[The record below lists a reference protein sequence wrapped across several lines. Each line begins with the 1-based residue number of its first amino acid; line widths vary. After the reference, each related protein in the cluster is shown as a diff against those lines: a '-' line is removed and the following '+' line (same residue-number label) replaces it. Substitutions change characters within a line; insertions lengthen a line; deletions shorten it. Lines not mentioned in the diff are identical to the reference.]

1 MKKKLL
7 YICVAAALVLPLGS
21 CSDVMD
27 VTPDGRLSLEEVFAN
42 PDYTAAYFS
51 QAFDNLPHKMMN
63 YYWFDNL
70 PSALSDES
78 WSCDDVEGVG
88 AINAYKGQGSA
99 RENLFETNYNENFE
113 SQYWERYWKSI
124 RTINVFLQN
133 IPKAAVNSETDRSR
147 MMAEA
152 HVLRAYYYLQLVKW
166 YGALPIIKVPF
177 PDDADYSTVKK
188 SSAVD
193 CLKFIVE
200 DCETAMLCE
209 DLPWRIVNDREF
221 RRLTRA
227 MAAAIRSQAA
237 LYAASP
243 LYNTGGENL
252 WDYAYEKN
260 KDSYQKLKNNGY
272 ELYTQQHHPDEY
284 LNAYGEYFAQNA
296 TGGANPIDRETI
308 WLDIKDNWG
317 MWWVWGLPI
326 QSNYRAGCVPSQE
339 LVDAY
344 DMLETGKPVL
354 DLERP
359 YLDETHLQPNY
370 TEGSGYNPARPY
382 EGRDPRF
389 YATIIYNG
397 ASIYVGNTKSVV
409 QTYNGGNS
417 ELRDNDRRY
426 TRTGYYLNKYR
437 NWQAY
442 SGLSGQDGKWKHY
455 RMGEVYLNL
464 AEAAIEAG
472 HIEEGLA
479 LINDI
484 RHRAGFDPSVDVTAT
499 TQNEARLLLRHERQV
514 EFAFEEHRFFD
525 TRRWTKNED
534 DMENEKFCTGMRAK
548 RSGLKLTYER
558 FIVGSDGSAPSKLSY
573 KAKWHFLPI
582 PIGDV
587 SSLEDQT
594 GDRWQ
599 NYGW

>member
-7 YICVAAALVLPLGS
+7 YTCIAASFALSLGS

-51 QAFDNLPHKMMN
+51 QAFNNLPHKMMN

-99 RENLFETNYNENFE
+99 RENLFETCYNENFE
-113 SQYWERYWKSI
+113 CQYWERYWKSI

-133 IPKAAVNSETDRSR
+133 IPTAAVNSETDRSR
-147 MMAEA
+147 MTAEA
-152 HVLRAYYYLQLVKW
+152 HVLRAYYYLQLIKW

-193 CLKFIVE
+193 CLKFVVE

-260 KDSYQKLKNNGY
+260 KDSYQKLKANGY

-284 LNAYGEYFAQNA
+284 PNAYSEYFVQNA

-354 DLERP
+354 DLKQP

-389 YATIIYNG
+389 YATVIYNG

-472 HIEEGLA
+472 HIDEGLA

-499 TQNEARLLLRHERQV
+499 TQEEARLLLRHERQV

-525 TRRWTKNED
+525 TRRWTRNEED
-534 DMENEKFCTGMRAK
+534 LENEKFCTGVRAK

-558 FIVGSDGSAPSKLSY
+558 FIVGSDGSSPSKLSY

-582 PIGDV
+582 PIDDV

>member
-7 YICVAAALVLPLGS
+7 YTCIAASFALSLGS

-99 RENLFETNYNENFE
+99 RENLFETCYNENFE
-113 SQYWERYWKSI
+113 CQYWERYWKSI

-133 IPKAAVNSETDRSR
+133 IPTAAVNSETDRSR
-147 MMAEA
+147 MTAEA
-152 HVLRAYYYLQLVKW
+152 HVLRAYYYLQLIKW
-166 YGALPIIKVPF
+166 YGALPIIKGPF
-177 PDDADYSTVKK
+177 PDDVDYSTVKK

-193 CLKFIVE
+193 CLKFVVE

-260 KDSYQKLKNNGY
+260 KDSYQKLKANGY
-272 ELYTQQHHPDEY
+272 ELYTQQHHPEEY

-354 DLERP
+354 DLKQP

-472 HIEEGLA
+472 HIDEGLA

-499 TQNEARLLLRHERQV
+499 TQEEARLLLRHERQV

-525 TRRWTKNED
+525 TRRWTRNEED
-534 DMENEKFCTGMRAK
+534 LENEKFCTGMRAK

-558 FIVGSDGSAPSKLSY
+558 FIVGSDGSSPSKLSY

-582 PIGDV
+582 PIDDV

>member
-7 YICVAAALVLPLGS
+7 YTCIAASFALSLGS

-99 RENLFETNYNENFE
+99 RENLFETCYNENFE
-113 SQYWERYWKSI
+113 CQYWERYWKSI

-133 IPKAAVNSETDRSR
+133 IPTAAVNSETDRSR
-147 MMAEA
+147 MTAEA
-152 HVLRAYYYLQLVKW
+152 HVLRAYYYLQLIKW

-177 PDDADYSTVKK
+177 PDDVDYSTVKK

-193 CLKFIVE
+193 CLKFVVE

-260 KDSYQKLKNNGY
+260 KDSYQKLKANGY
-272 ELYTQQHHPDEY
+272 ELYTQQHHPEEY

-354 DLERP
+354 DLKQP

-472 HIEEGLA
+472 HIDEGLA

-499 TQNEARLLLRHERQV
+499 TQEEARLLLRHERQV

-525 TRRWTKNED
+525 TRRWTRNEED
-534 DMENEKFCTGMRAK
+534 LENEKFCTGMRAK

-558 FIVGSDGSAPSKLSY
+558 FIVGSDGSSPSKLSY

-582 PIGDV
+582 PIDDV

>member
-7 YICVAAALVLPLGS
+7 YTCIAASFALSLGS

-99 RENLFETNYNENFE
+99 RENLFETCYNENFE
-113 SQYWERYWKSI
+113 CQYWERYWKSI

-133 IPKAAVNSETDRSR
+133 IPTAAVNSETDRSR
-147 MMAEA
+147 MTAEA
-152 HVLRAYYYLQLVKW
+152 HVLRAYYYLQLIKW

-177 PDDADYSTVKK
+177 PDDVDYSTVKK

-193 CLKFIVE
+193 CLKFVVE

-260 KDSYQKLKNNGY
+260 KDSYQKLKANGY
-272 ELYTQQHHPDEY
+272 ELYTQQHHPEEY

-354 DLERP
+354 DLKQS

-472 HIEEGLA
+472 HIDEGLA

-499 TQNEARLLLRHERQV
+499 TQEEARLLLRHERQV

-525 TRRWTKNED
+525 TRRWTRNEED
-534 DMENEKFCTGMRAK
+534 LENEKFCTGMRAK

-558 FIVGSDGSAPSKLSY
+558 FIVGSDGSSPSKLSY

-582 PIGDV
+582 PIDDV

>member
-7 YICVAAALVLPLGS
+7 YTCIAASFALSLGS

-99 RENLFETNYNENFE
+99 RENLFETCYNENFE
-113 SQYWERYWKSI
+113 CQYWERYWKSI

-133 IPKAAVNSETDRSR
+133 IPTAAVNSETDRSR
-147 MMAEA
+147 MTAEA
-152 HVLRAYYYLQLVKW
+152 HVLRAYYYLQLIKW

-177 PDDADYSTVKK
+177 PDDVDYSTVKK

-193 CLKFIVE
+193 CLKFVVE

-260 KDSYQKLKNNGY
+260 KDSYQKLKANGY
-272 ELYTQQHHPDEY
+272 ELYTQQHHPEEY

-354 DLERP
+354 DLKQP

-370 TEGSGYNPARPY
+370 TEGSGCNPARPY

-472 HIEEGLA
+472 HIDEGLA

-499 TQNEARLLLRHERQV
+499 TQEEARLLLRHERQV

-525 TRRWTKNED
+525 TRRWTRNEED
-534 DMENEKFCTGMRAK
+534 LENEKFCTGMRAK

-558 FIVGSDGSAPSKLSY
+558 FIVGSDGSSPSKLSY

-582 PIGDV
+582 PIDDV

>member
-7 YICVAAALVLPLGS
+7 YTCIAASFALSLGS

-99 RENLFETNYNENFE
+99 RENLFETCYNENFE
-113 SQYWERYWKSI
+113 CQYWERYWKSI

-133 IPKAAVNSETDRSR
+133 IPTAAVNSETDRSR
-147 MMAEA
+147 MTAEA
-152 HVLRAYYYLQLVKW
+152 HVLRAYYYLQLIKW

-177 PDDADYSTVKK
+177 PDDVDYSTVKK

-193 CLKFIVE
+193 CLKFVVE

-260 KDSYQKLKNNGY
+260 KDSYQKLKANGY
-272 ELYTQQHHPDEY
+272 ELYTQQHHPEEY

-354 DLERP
+354 DLKQP

-442 SGLSGQDGKWKHY
+442 SGLSGQDGKWKNY

-472 HIEEGLA
+472 HIDEGLA

-499 TQNEARLLLRHERQV
+499 TQEEARLLLRHERQV

-525 TRRWTKNED
+525 TRRWTRNEED
-534 DMENEKFCTGMRAK
+534 LENEKFCTGMRAK

-558 FIVGSDGSAPSKLSY
+558 FIVGSDGSSPSKLSY

-582 PIGDV
+582 PIDDV

>member
-7 YICVAAALVLPLGS
+7 YTCIAASFALSLGS

-99 RENLFETNYNENFE
+99 RENLFETCYNENFE
-113 SQYWERYWKSI
+113 CQYWERYWKSI

-133 IPKAAVNSETDRSR
+133 IPTAAVNSETDRSR
-147 MMAEA
+147 MTAEA
-152 HVLRAYYYLQLVKW
+152 HVLRAYYYLQLIKW

-177 PDDADYSTVKK
+177 PDDVDYSTVKK

-193 CLKFIVE
+193 CLKFVVE

-260 KDSYQKLKNNGY
+260 KDSYQKLKANGY
-272 ELYTQQHHPDEY
+272 ELYTQQHHPEEY

-354 DLERP
+354 DLKQP

-409 QTYNGGNS
+409 KTYNGGNS

-472 HIEEGLA
+472 HIDEGLA

-499 TQNEARLLLRHERQV
+499 TQEEARLLLRHERQV

-525 TRRWTKNED
+525 TRRWTRNEED
-534 DMENEKFCTGMRAK
+534 LENEKFCTGMRAK

-558 FIVGSDGSAPSKLSY
+558 FIVGSDGSSPSKLSY

-582 PIGDV
+582 PIDDV

>member
-7 YICVAAALVLPLGS
+7 YTCIAASFALSLGS

-99 RENLFETNYNENFE
+99 RENLFETCYNENFE
-113 SQYWERYWKSI
+113 CQYWERYWKSI

-133 IPKAAVNSETDRSR
+133 IPTAAVNSETDRSR
-147 MMAEA
+147 MTAEA
-152 HVLRAYYYLQLVKW
+152 HVLRAYYYLQLIKW

-177 PDDADYSTVKK
+177 PDDVDYSTVKK

-193 CLKFIVE
+193 CLKFVVE

-260 KDSYQKLKNNGY
+260 KDSYQKLKANGY
-272 ELYTQQHHPDEY
+272 ELYTQQHHPEEY

-354 DLERP
+354 DLKQP

-472 HIEEGLA
+472 HIDEGLA

-484 RHRAGFDPSVDVTAT
+484 RHRAGFDPVDVTAT
-499 TQNEARLLLRHERQV
+499 TQEEARLLLRHERQV

-525 TRRWTKNED
+525 TRRWTRNEED
-534 DMENEKFCTGMRAK
+534 LENEKFCTGMRAK

-558 FIVGSDGSAPSKLSY
+558 FIVGSDGSSPSKLSY

-582 PIGDV
+582 PIDDV

>member
-7 YICVAAALVLPLGS
+7 YTCIAASFALSLGS

-99 RENLFETNYNENFE
+99 RENLFETCYNENFE
-113 SQYWERYWKSI
+113 CQYWERYWKSI

-133 IPKAAVNSETDRSR
+133 IPTAAVNSETDRSR
-147 MMAEA
+147 MTAEA
-152 HVLRAYYYLQLVKW
+152 HVLRAYYYLQLIKW

-177 PDDADYSTVKK
+177 PDDVDYSTVKK

-193 CLKFIVE
+193 CLKFVVE

-260 KDSYQKLKNNGY
+260 KDSYQKLKANGY
-272 ELYTQQHHPDEY
+272 ELYTQQHHPEEY

-354 DLERP
+354 DLKQP

-472 HIEEGLA
+472 HIDEGLA

-499 TQNEARLLLRHERQV
+499 TQEEARLLLRHERQV

-525 TRRWTKNED
+525 TRRWTRNEED
-534 DMENEKFCTGMRAK
+534 LENEKFCTGMRAK
-548 RSGLKLTYER
+548 RLGLKLTYER
-558 FIVGSDGSAPSKLSY
+558 FIVGSDGSSPSKLSY

-582 PIGDV
+582 PIDDV

>member
-7 YICVAAALVLPLGS
+7 YTCIAASFALSLGS

-99 RENLFETNYNENFE
+99 RENLFETCYNENFE
-113 SQYWERYWKSI
+113 CQYWERYWKSI

-133 IPKAAVNSETDRSR
+133 IPTAAVNSETDRSR
-147 MMAEA
+147 MTAEA
-152 HVLRAYYYLQLVKW
+152 HVLRAYYYLQLIKW

-177 PDDADYSTVKK
+177 PDDVDYSTVKK

-193 CLKFIVE
+193 CLKFVVE

-260 KDSYQKLKNNGY
+260 KDSYQKLKANGY
-272 ELYTQQHHPDEY
+272 ELYTQQHHPEEY

-354 DLERP
+354 DLKQP

-472 HIEEGLA
+472 HIDEELA

-499 TQNEARLLLRHERQV
+499 TQEEARLLLRHERQV

-525 TRRWTKNED
+525 TRRWTRNEED
-534 DMENEKFCTGMRAK
+534 LENEKFCTGMRAK

-558 FIVGSDGSAPSKLSY
+558 FIVGSDGSSPSKLSY

-582 PIGDV
+582 PIDDV

>member
-147 MMAEA
+147 MTAEA

-227 MAAAIRSQAA
+227 MAATIRSQAA

>member
-7 YICVAAALVLPLGS
+7 YTCIAASFALSLGS

-99 RENLFETNYNENFE
+99 RENLFETCYNENFE
-113 SQYWERYWKSI
+113 CQYWERYWKSI

-133 IPKAAVNSETDRSR
+133 IPTAAVNSETDRSR
-147 MMAEA
+147 MTAEA
-152 HVLRAYYYLQLVKW
+152 HVLRAYYYLQLIKW

-193 CLKFIVE
+193 CLKFVVE

-260 KDSYQKLKNNGY
+260 KDSYQKLKANGY
-272 ELYTQQHHPDEY
+272 ELYTQQHHPEEY

-339 LVDAY
+339 LVDAN

-354 DLERP
+354 DLKQP

-437 NWQAY
+437 NWQAF

-472 HIEEGLA
+472 HIDEGLA

-499 TQNEARLLLRHERQV
+499 TQEEARLLLRHERQV

-525 TRRWTKNED
+525 TRRWTRNEED
-534 DMENEKFCTGMRAK
+534 LENEKFCTGMRAK

-558 FIVGSDGSAPSKLSY
+558 FIVGSDGSSPSKLSY

-582 PIGDV
+582 PIDDV

>member
-7 YICVAAALVLPLGS
+7 YTCIAASFALSLGS

-99 RENLFETNYNENFE
+99 RENLFETCYNENFE
-113 SQYWERYWKSI
+113 CQYWERYWKSI

-133 IPKAAVNSETDRSR
+133 IPTAAVNSETDRSR
-147 MMAEA
+147 MTAEA
-152 HVLRAYYYLQLVKW
+152 HVLRAYYYLQLIKW

-177 PDDADYSTVKK
+177 PDDVDYSTVKK

-193 CLKFIVE
+193 CLKFVVE

-260 KDSYQKLKNNGY
+260 KDSYQKLKANGY
-272 ELYTQQHHPDEY
+272 ELYTQQHHPEEY

-354 DLERP
+354 DLKQP

-472 HIEEGLA
+472 HIDEGLA

-499 TQNEARLLLRHERQV
+499 TQEEARLLLRHERQV

-525 TRRWTKNED
+525 TRRWTRNEED
-534 DMENEKFCTGMRAK
+534 LENEKLCTGMRAK

-558 FIVGSDGSAPSKLSY
+558 FIVGSDGSSPSKLSY

-582 PIGDV
+582 PIDDV

>member
-7 YICVAAALVLPLGS
+7 YTCIAASFALSLGS

-99 RENLFETNYNENFE
+99 RENLFETCYNENFE
-113 SQYWERYWKSI
+113 CQYWERYWKSI

-133 IPKAAVNSETDRSR
+133 IPTAAVNSETDRSR
-147 MMAEA
+147 MTAEA
-152 HVLRAYYYLQLVKW
+152 HVLRAYYYLQLIKW

-177 PDDADYSTVKK
+177 PDDVDYSTVKK

-193 CLKFIVE
+193 CLKFVVE

-260 KDSYQKLKNNGY
+260 KDSYQKLKANGY
-272 ELYTQQHHPDEY
+272 ELYTQQHHPEEY

-354 DLERP
+354 DLKQP

-472 HIEEGLA
+472 HIDEGLA
-479 LINDI
+479 IINDI

-499 TQNEARLLLRHERQV
+499 TQEEARLLLRHERQV

-525 TRRWTKNED
+525 TRRWTRNEED
-534 DMENEKFCTGMRAK
+534 LENEKFCTGMRAK

-558 FIVGSDGSAPSKLSY
+558 FIVGSDGSSPSKLSY

-582 PIGDV
+582 PIDDV

>member
-7 YICVAAALVLPLGS
+7 YTCIAASFALSLGS

-99 RENLFETNYNENFE
+99 RENLFETCYNENFE
-113 SQYWERYWKSI
+113 CQYWERYWKSI

-133 IPKAAVNSETDRSR
+133 IPTAAVNSETDRSR
-147 MMAEA
+147 MTAEA
-152 HVLRAYYYLQLVKW
+152 HVLRAYYYLQLIKW
-166 YGALPIIKVPF
+166 YGALPIIKIPF
-177 PDDADYSTVKK
+177 PDDVDYSTVKK

-193 CLKFIVE
+193 CLKFVVE

-260 KDSYQKLKNNGY
+260 KDSYQKLKANGY
-272 ELYTQQHHPDEY
+272 ELYTQQHHPEEY

-354 DLERP
+354 DLKQP

-472 HIEEGLA
+472 HIDEGLA

-499 TQNEARLLLRHERQV
+499 TQEEARLLLRHERQV

-525 TRRWTKNED
+525 TRRWTRNEED
-534 DMENEKFCTGMRAK
+534 LENEKFCTGMRAK

-558 FIVGSDGSAPSKLSY
+558 FIVGSDGSSPSKLSY

-582 PIGDV
+582 PIDDV

>member
-7 YICVAAALVLPLGS
+7 YTCIAASFALSLGS

-99 RENLFETNYNENFE
+99 RENLFETCYNENFE
-113 SQYWERYWKSI
+113 CQYWERYWKSI

-133 IPKAAVNSETDRSR
+133 IPTAAVNSETDRSR
-147 MMAEA
+147 MTAEA
-152 HVLRAYYYLQLVKW
+152 HVLRAYYYLQLIKW

-177 PDDADYSTVKK
+177 PDDVDYSTVKK

-193 CLKFIVE
+193 CIKFVVE

-260 KDSYQKLKNNGY
+260 KDSYQKLKANGY
-272 ELYTQQHHPDEY
+272 ELYTQQHHPEEY

-354 DLERP
+354 DLKQP

-472 HIEEGLA
+472 HIDEGLA

-499 TQNEARLLLRHERQV
+499 TQEEARLLLRHERQV

-525 TRRWTKNED
+525 TRRWTRNEED
-534 DMENEKFCTGMRAK
+534 LENEKFCTGMRAK

-558 FIVGSDGSAPSKLSY
+558 FIVGSDGSSPSKLSY

-582 PIGDV
+582 PIDDV

>member
-1 MKKKLL
+1 MRKKLL
-7 YICVAAALVLPLGS
+7 YICVTVALLLPLGS

-27 VTPDGRLSLEEVFAN
+27 VTPDGRLTMEEVFSN
-42 PDYTAAYFS
+42 PDYVPAYFS
-51 QAFDNLPHKMMN
+51 TAFDAIPFKMSW

-78 WSCDDVEGVG
+78 WSCDDVEGTG
-88 AINAYKGQGSA
+88 AVNAYKGQGSA
-99 RENLFETNYNENFE
+99 RENIFETMYNDQFDYG
-113 SQYWERYWKSI
+113 YWNKYWKSI
-124 RTINVFLQN
+124 RILNVFLKN
-133 IPKAAVNSETDRSR
+133 LPTASVDSENNRSR
-147 MMAEA
+147 WGAEA
-152 HVLRAYYYLQLVKW
+152 RVLRAFYYLQLVKW
-166 YGALPIIKVPF
+166 YGALPIIKEPF
-177 PDDADYSTVKK
+177 PDDADYSTLKK
-188 SSAVD
+188 NTAVE
-193 CLKFIVE
+193 CLKFVVE
-200 DCETAMLCE
+200 DCEEAMKCE
-209 DLPWRIVNDREF
+209 ELPWRITNSEEF
-221 RRLTRA
+221 RRLSRGI
-227 MAAAIRSQAA
+227 AAAICSQAA

-243 LYNTGGENL
+243 LYNNGENL
-252 WDYAYEKN
+252 WDWAYEKN
-260 KDSYQKLKNNGY
+260 KICFQKLKENGY
-272 ELYTQQHHPDEY
+272 ELYTQHLYPEEY
-284 LNAYGEYFAQNA
+284 SCSYGEYFVQN
-296 TGGANPIDRETI
+296 GGGNGANPVDKETI
-308 WLDIKDNWG
+308 WGSLKDNHP

-389 YATIIYNG
+389 YATVIYNG
-397 ASIYVGNTKSVV
+397 AYIYVGNTKSVV
-409 QTYNGGNS
+409 QTYNGGNC

-437 NWQAY
+437 NWQAF
-442 SGLSGQDGKWKHY
+442 SGMPGADGKWKFY

-472 HIEEGLA
+472 HIDEGLA

-525 TRRWTKNED
+525 TRRWTRNEED
-534 DMENEKFCTGMRAK
+534 LENEKFCTGMRTK

-558 FIVGSDGSAPSKLSY
+558 FIVGSDGSSPSKLSY

-582 PIGDV
+582 PIDDV

>member
-1 MKKKLL
+1 
-7 YICVAAALVLPLGS
+7 
-21 CSDVMD
+21 
-27 VTPDGRLSLEEVFAN
+27 
-42 PDYTAAYFS
+42 
-51 QAFDNLPHKMMN
+51 
-63 YYWFDNL
+63 
-70 PSALSDES
+70 
-78 WSCDDVEGVG
+78 
-88 AINAYKGQGSA
+88 
-99 RENLFETNYNENFE
+99 
-113 SQYWERYWKSI
+113 
-124 RTINVFLQN
+124 
-133 IPKAAVNSETDRSR
+133 
-147 MMAEA
+147 
-152 HVLRAYYYLQLVKW
+152 
-166 YGALPIIKVPF
+166 
-177 PDDADYSTVKK
+177 
-188 SSAVD
+188 
-193 CLKFIVE
+193 
-200 DCETAMLCE
+200 
-209 DLPWRIVNDREF
+209 
-221 RRLTRA
+221 

-260 KDSYQKLKNNGY
+260 KDSYQKLKANGY
-272 ELYTQQHHPDEY
+272 ELYTQQHHPEEY

-354 DLERP
+354 DLKQP

-472 HIEEGLA
+472 HIDEGLA

-484 RHRAGFDPSVDVTAT
+484 RHRAGFDPSGRRHRDYPGGSPLVV
-499 TQNEARLLLRHERQV
+499 EAR
-514 EFAFEEHRFFD
+514 
-525 TRRWTKNED
+525 T
-534 DMENEKFCTGMRAK
+534 
-548 RSGLKLTYER
+548 
-558 FIVGSDGSAPSKLSY
+558 PS
-573 KAKWHFLPI
+573 
-582 PIGDV
+582 
-587 SSLEDQT
+587 
-594 GDRWQ
+594 
-599 NYGW
+599 

>member
-7 YICVAAALVLPLGS
+7 YTCIAASFALSLGS

-99 RENLFETNYNENFE
+99 RENLFETCYNENFE
-113 SQYWERYWKSI
+113 CQYWERYWKSI

-133 IPKAAVNSETDRSR
+133 IPTAAVNSEIDRSR
-147 MMAEA
+147 MTAEA
-152 HVLRAYYYLQLVKW
+152 HVLRAYYYLQLIKW

-177 PDDADYSTVKK
+177 PDDVDYSPVKK

-193 CLKFIVE
+193 CLKFVVE

-260 KDSYQKLKNNGY
+260 KDSYQKLKANGY
-272 ELYTQQHHPDEY
+272 ELYTQQHHPEEY

-354 DLERP
+354 DLKQP

-472 HIEEGLA
+472 HIDEGLA

-499 TQNEARLLLRHERQV
+499 TQEEARLLLRHERQV

-525 TRRWTKNED
+525 TRRWTRNEED
-534 DMENEKFCTGMRAK
+534 LENEKFCTGMRAK

-558 FIVGSDGSAPSKLSY
+558 FIVGSDGSSPSKLSY

-582 PIGDV
+582 PIDDV

>member
-7 YICVAAALVLPLGS
+7 YTCIAASFALSLGS

-99 RENLFETNYNENFE
+99 RENLFETCYNENFE
-113 SQYWERYWKSI
+113 CQYWERYWKSI

-133 IPKAAVNSETDRSR
+133 IPTAAVNSETDRSR
-147 MMAEA
+147 MTAEA
-152 HVLRAYYYLQLVKW
+152 HVLRAYYYLQLIKW

-177 PDDADYSTVKK
+177 PDDVDYSTVKK

-193 CLKFIVE
+193 CLKFVVE

-260 KDSYQKLKNNGY
+260 KDSYQKLKANGY
-272 ELYTQQHHPDEY
+272 ELYTQPHHPEEY

-354 DLERP
+354 DLKQP

-472 HIEEGLA
+472 HIDEGLA

-499 TQNEARLLLRHERQV
+499 TQEEARLLLRHERQV

-525 TRRWTKNED
+525 TRRWTRNEED
-534 DMENEKFCTGMRAK
+534 LENEKFCTGMRAK

-558 FIVGSDGSAPSKLSY
+558 FIVGSDGSSPSKLSY

-582 PIGDV
+582 PIDDV

>member
-7 YICVAAALVLPLGS
+7 YTCIAASFALSLGS

-27 VTPDGRLSLEEVFAN
+27 VTPDGRLSLEDVFAN

-99 RENLFETNYNENFE
+99 RENLFETCYNENFE
-113 SQYWERYWKSI
+113 CQYWERYWKSI

-133 IPKAAVNSETDRSR
+133 IPTAAVNSETDRSR
-147 MMAEA
+147 MTAEA
-152 HVLRAYYYLQLVKW
+152 HVLRAYYYLQLIKW

-177 PDDADYSTVKK
+177 PDDVDYSTVKK

-193 CLKFIVE
+193 CLKFVVE

-260 KDSYQKLKNNGY
+260 KDSYQKLKANGY
-272 ELYTQQHHPDEY
+272 ELYTQQHHPEEY

-354 DLERP
+354 DLKQS

-472 HIEEGLA
+472 HIDEGLA

-499 TQNEARLLLRHERQV
+499 TQEEARLLLRHERQV

-525 TRRWTKNED
+525 TRRWTRNEED
-534 DMENEKFCTGMRAK
+534 LENEKFCTGMRAK

-558 FIVGSDGSAPSKLSY
+558 FIVGSDGSSPSKLSY

-582 PIGDV
+582 PIDDV

>member
-7 YICVAAALVLPLGS
+7 YTCIAASFALSLGS

-99 RENLFETNYNENFE
+99 RENLFETCYNENFE
-113 SQYWERYWKSI
+113 CQYWERYWKSI

-133 IPKAAVNSETDRSR
+133 IPTAAVNSETDRSR
-147 MMAEA
+147 MTAEA
-152 HVLRAYYYLQLVKW
+152 HVLRAYYYLQLIKW

-177 PDDADYSTVKK
+177 PDDVDYSTVKK

-193 CLKFIVE
+193 CLKFVVE

-260 KDSYQKLKNNGY
+260 KDSYQKLKANGY
-272 ELYTQQHHPDEY
+272 ELYTQQHHPEEY

-354 DLERP
+354 DLKQP

-426 TRTGYYLNKYR
+426 TRTGYYLNKYC

-472 HIEEGLA
+472 HIDEGLA

-499 TQNEARLLLRHERQV
+499 TQEEARLLLRHERQV

-525 TRRWTKNED
+525 TRRWTRNEED
-534 DMENEKFCTGMRAK
+534 LENEKFCTGMRAK

-558 FIVGSDGSAPSKLSY
+558 FIVGSDGSSPSKLSY

-582 PIGDV
+582 PIDDV

>member
-7 YICVAAALVLPLGS
+7 YTCIAASFALSLGS
-21 CSDVMD
+21 CRDVMD

-99 RENLFETNYNENFE
+99 RENLFETCYNENFE
-113 SQYWERYWKSI
+113 CQYWERYWKSI

-133 IPKAAVNSETDRSR
+133 IPTAAVNSETDRSR
-147 MMAEA
+147 MTAEA
-152 HVLRAYYYLQLVKW
+152 HVLRAYYYLQLIKW

-177 PDDADYSTVKK
+177 PDDVDYSTVKK

-193 CLKFIVE
+193 CLKFVVE

-260 KDSYQKLKNNGY
+260 KDSYQKLKANGY
-272 ELYTQQHHPDEY
+272 ELYTQQHHPEEY

-354 DLERP
+354 DLKQP

-472 HIEEGLA
+472 HIDEGLA

-499 TQNEARLLLRHERQV
+499 TQEEARLLLRHERQV

-525 TRRWTKNED
+525 TRRWTRNEED
-534 DMENEKFCTGMRAK
+534 LENEKFCTGMRAK

-558 FIVGSDGSAPSKLSY
+558 FIVGSDGSSPSKLSY

-582 PIGDV
+582 PIDDV

>member
-147 MMAEA
+147 MTAEA

-389 YATIIYNG
+389 YATVIYNG

>member
-7 YICVAAALVLPLGS
+7 YTCIAASFALSLGS

-42 PDYTAAYFS
+42 PYYTAAYFS

-99 RENLFETNYNENFE
+99 RENLFETCYNENFE
-113 SQYWERYWKSI
+113 CQYWERYWKSI

-133 IPKAAVNSETDRSR
+133 IPTAAVNSETDRSR
-147 MMAEA
+147 MTAEA
-152 HVLRAYYYLQLVKW
+152 HVLRAYYYLQLIKW

-177 PDDADYSTVKK
+177 PDDVDYSTVKK

-193 CLKFIVE
+193 CLKFVVE

-260 KDSYQKLKNNGY
+260 KDSYQKLKANGY
-272 ELYTQQHHPDEY
+272 ELYTQQHHPEEY

-354 DLERP
+354 DLKQP

-472 HIEEGLA
+472 HIDEGLA

-499 TQNEARLLLRHERQV
+499 TQEEARLLLRHERQV

-525 TRRWTKNED
+525 TRRWTRNEED
-534 DMENEKFCTGMRAK
+534 LENEKFCTGMRAK

-558 FIVGSDGSAPSKLSY
+558 FIVGSDGSSPSKLSY

-582 PIGDV
+582 PIDDV

>member
-7 YICVAAALVLPLGS
+7 YTCIAASFALSLGS

-42 PDYTAAYFS
+42 PDYTAAYFY

-99 RENLFETNYNENFE
+99 RENLFETCYNENFE
-113 SQYWERYWKSI
+113 CQYWERYWKSI

-133 IPKAAVNSETDRSR
+133 IPTAAVNSETDRSR
-147 MMAEA
+147 MTAEA
-152 HVLRAYYYLQLVKW
+152 HVLRAYYYLQLIKW

-177 PDDADYSTVKK
+177 PDDVDYSTVKK

-193 CLKFIVE
+193 CLKFVVE

-260 KDSYQKLKNNGY
+260 KDSYQKLKANGY
-272 ELYTQQHHPDEY
+272 ELYTQQHHPEEY

-354 DLERP
+354 DLKQP

-382 EGRDPRF
+382 DGRDPRF

-472 HIEEGLA
+472 HIDEGLA

-499 TQNEARLLLRHERQV
+499 TQEEARLLLRHERQV

-525 TRRWTKNED
+525 TRRWTRNEED
-534 DMENEKFCTGMRAK
+534 LENEKFCTGMRAK

-558 FIVGSDGSAPSKLSY
+558 FIVGSDGSSPSKLSY

-582 PIGDV
+582 PIDDV

>member
-1 MKKKLL
+1 
-7 YICVAAALVLPLGS
+7 
-21 CSDVMD
+21 MD

-99 RENLFETNYNENFE
+99 RENLFETCYNENFE
-113 SQYWERYWKSI
+113 CQYWERYWKSI

-133 IPKAAVNSETDRSR
+133 IPTAAVNSETDRSR
-147 MMAEA
+147 MTAEA
-152 HVLRAYYYLQLVKW
+152 HVLRAYYYLQLIKW

-177 PDDADYSTVKK
+177 PDDVDYSTVKK

-193 CLKFIVE
+193 CLKFVVE

-260 KDSYQKLKNNGY
+260 KDSYQKLKANGY
-272 ELYTQQHHPDEY
+272 ELYTQQHHPEEY

-354 DLERP
+354 DLKQP

-472 HIEEGLA
+472 HIDEGLA

-499 TQNEARLLLRHERQV
+499 TQEEARLLLRHERQV

-525 TRRWTKNED
+525 TRRWTRNEED
-534 DMENEKFCTGMRAK
+534 LENEKFCTGMRAK

-558 FIVGSDGSAPSKLSY
+558 FIVGSDGSSPSNFPIKLNGISCRY
-573 KAKWHFLPI
+573 RLMMCHHWKTRPETAGRIMVGNK
-582 PIGDV
+582 
-587 SSLEDQT
+587 S
-594 GDRWQ
+594 
-599 NYGW
+599 

>member
-7 YICVAAALVLPLGS
+7 YTCIAASFALSLGS

-99 RENLFETNYNENFE
+99 RENLFETCYNENFE
-113 SQYWERYWKSI
+113 CQYWERYWKSI

-133 IPKAAVNSETDRSR
+133 IPTAAVNSETDRSR
-147 MMAEA
+147 MTAEA
-152 HVLRAYYYLQLVKW
+152 HVLRAYYYLQLIKW

-177 PDDADYSTVKK
+177 PDDVDYSTVKK

-193 CLKFIVE
+193 CLKFVVE

-260 KDSYQKLKNNGY
+260 KDSYQKLKANGY
-272 ELYTQQHHPDEY
+272 ELYTQQHHPEEY

-344 DMLETGKPVL
+344 DMLETGKPV
-354 DLERP
+354 
-359 YLDETHLQPNY
+359 LDETHLQPNY

-472 HIEEGLA
+472 HIDEGLA

-499 TQNEARLLLRHERQV
+499 TQEEARLLLRHERQV

-525 TRRWTKNED
+525 TRRWTRNEED
-534 DMENEKFCTGMRAK
+534 LENEKFCTGMRAK

-558 FIVGSDGSAPSKLSY
+558 FIVGSDGSSPSKLSY

-582 PIGDV
+582 PIDDV

>member
-1 MKKKLL
+1 
-7 YICVAAALVLPLGS
+7 
-21 CSDVMD
+21 
-27 VTPDGRLSLEEVFAN
+27 
-42 PDYTAAYFS
+42 
-51 QAFDNLPHKMMN
+51 MMN

-99 RENLFETNYNENFE
+99 RENLFETCYNENFE
-113 SQYWERYWKSI
+113 CQYWERYWKSI

-133 IPKAAVNSETDRSR
+133 IPTAAVNSETDRSR
-147 MMAEA
+147 MTAEA
-152 HVLRAYYYLQLVKW
+152 HVLRAYYYLQLIKW

-177 PDDADYSTVKK
+177 PDDVDYSTVKK

-193 CLKFIVE
+193 CLKFVVE

-260 KDSYQKLKNNGY
+260 KDSYQKLKANGY
-272 ELYTQQHHPDEY
+272 ELYTQQHHPEEY

-354 DLERP
+354 DLKQS

-472 HIEEGLA
+472 HIDEGLA

-499 TQNEARLLLRHERQV
+499 TQEEARLLLRHERQV

-525 TRRWTKNED
+525 TRRWTRNEED
-534 DMENEKFCTGMRAK
+534 LENEKFCTGMRAK

-558 FIVGSDGSAPSKLSY
+558 FIVGSDGSSPSKLSY

-582 PIGDV
+582 PIDDV

>member
-1 MKKKLL
+1 
-7 YICVAAALVLPLGS
+7 
-21 CSDVMD
+21 MD

-99 RENLFETNYNENFE
+99 RENLFETCYNENFE
-113 SQYWERYWKSI
+113 CQYWERYWKSI

-133 IPKAAVNSETDRSR
+133 IPTAAVNSETDRSR
-147 MMAEA
+147 MTAEA
-152 HVLRAYYYLQLVKW
+152 HVLRAYYYLQLIKW

-177 PDDADYSTVKK
+177 PDDVDYSTVKK

-193 CLKFIVE
+193 CLKFVVE

-260 KDSYQKLKNNGY
+260 KDSYQKLKANGY
-272 ELYTQQHHPDEY
+272 ELYTQQHHPEEY

-354 DLERP
+354 DLKQP

-472 HIEEGLA
+472 HIDEGLA

-499 TQNEARLLLRHERQV
+499 TQEEARLLLRHERQV

-525 TRRWTKNED
+525 TRRWTRNEED
-534 DMENEKFCTGMRAK
+534 LENEKFCTGMRAK

-558 FIVGSDGSAPSKLSY
+558 FIVGSDGSSPSKLSY

-582 PIGDV
+582 PIDDV

>member
-7 YICVAAALVLPLGS
+7 YTCIAASFALSLGS

-99 RENLFETNYNENFE
+99 RENLFETCYNENFE
-113 SQYWERYWKSI
+113 CQYWERYWKSI

-133 IPKAAVNSETDRSR
+133 IPTAAVNSETDRSR
-147 MMAEA
+147 MTAEA
-152 HVLRAYYYLQLVKW
+152 HVLRAYYYLQLIKW

-193 CLKFIVE
+193 CLKFVVE

-260 KDSYQKLKNNGY
+260 KDSYQKLKANGY
-272 ELYTQQHHPDEY
+272 ELYTQQHYPEEY

-354 DLERP
+354 DLKQP

-472 HIEEGLA
+472 HIDEGLA

-499 TQNEARLLLRHERQV
+499 TQEEARLLLRHERQV

-525 TRRWTKNED
+525 TRRWTRNEED
-534 DMENEKFCTGMRAK
+534 LENEKFCTGMRAK

-558 FIVGSDGSAPSKLSY
+558 FIVGSDGSSPSKLSY

-582 PIGDV
+582 PIDDV

>member
-7 YICVAAALVLPLGS
+7 YTCIAASFALSLGS

-99 RENLFETNYNENFE
+99 RENLFETCYNENFE
-113 SQYWERYWKSI
+113 CQYWERYWKSI

-133 IPKAAVNSETDRSR
+133 IPTAAVNSETDRSR
-147 MMAEA
+147 MTAEA
-152 HVLRAYYYLQLVKW
+152 HVLRAYYYLQLIKW

-177 PDDADYSTVKK
+177 PDDVDYSTVKK

-193 CLKFIVE
+193 CLKFVVE

-260 KDSYQKLKNNGY
+260 KDSYQKLKANGY
-272 ELYTQQHHPDEY
+272 ELYTQQHHPEEY

-296 TGGANPIDRETI
+296 TGGANPIDHETI

-354 DLERP
+354 DLKQP

-472 HIEEGLA
+472 HIDEGLA

-499 TQNEARLLLRHERQV
+499 TQEEARLLLRHERQV

-525 TRRWTKNED
+525 TRRWTRNEED
-534 DMENEKFCTGMRAK
+534 LENEKFCTGMRAK

-558 FIVGSDGSAPSKLSY
+558 FIVGSDGSSPSKLSY

-582 PIGDV
+582 PIDDV

>member
-7 YICVAAALVLPLGS
+7 YTCIAASFALSLGS

-99 RENLFETNYNENFE
+99 RENLFETCYNENFE
-113 SQYWERYWKSI
+113 CQYWERYWKSI

-133 IPKAAVNSETDRSR
+133 IPTAAVNSETDRSR
-147 MMAEA
+147 MTAEA
-152 HVLRAYYYLQLVKW
+152 HVLRAYDYLQLIKW

-177 PDDADYSTVKK
+177 PDDVDYSTVKK

-193 CLKFIVE
+193 CLKFVVE

-260 KDSYQKLKNNGY
+260 KDSYQKLKANGY
-272 ELYTQQHHPDEY
+272 ELYTQQHHPEEY

-354 DLERP
+354 DLKQP

-472 HIEEGLA
+472 HIDEGLA

-499 TQNEARLLLRHERQV
+499 TQEEARLLLRHERQV

-525 TRRWTKNED
+525 TRRWTRNEED
-534 DMENEKFCTGMRAK
+534 LENEKFCTGMRAK

-558 FIVGSDGSAPSKLSY
+558 FIVGSDGSSPSKLSY

-582 PIGDV
+582 PIDDV

>member
-7 YICVAAALVLPLGS
+7 YTCIAASFALSLGS

-99 RENLFETNYNENFE
+99 RENLFETCYNENFE
-113 SQYWERYWKSI
+113 CQYWERYWKSI

-133 IPKAAVNSETDRSR
+133 IPTAAVNSETDRSR
-147 MMAEA
+147 MTAEA
-152 HVLRAYYYLQLVKW
+152 HVLRAYYYLQLIKW

-177 PDDADYSTVKK
+177 PDDVDYSTVKK

-193 CLKFIVE
+193 CLKFVVE

-260 KDSYQKLKNNGY
+260 KDSYQKLKANGY
-272 ELYTQQHHPDEY
+272 ELYTQQHHPEEY

-354 DLERP
+354 DLKQP

-397 ASIYVGNTKSVV
+397 ASRYVGNTKSVV

-472 HIEEGLA
+472 HIDEGLA

-499 TQNEARLLLRHERQV
+499 TQEEARLLLRHERQV

-525 TRRWTKNED
+525 TRRWTRNEED
-534 DMENEKFCTGMRAK
+534 LENEKFCTGMRAK

-558 FIVGSDGSAPSKLSY
+558 FIVGSDGSSPSKLSY

-582 PIGDV
+582 PIDDV

>member
-7 YICVAAALVLPLGS
+7 YTCIAASFALSLGS

-99 RENLFETNYNENFE
+99 RENLFETCYNENFE
-113 SQYWERYWKSI
+113 CQYWERYWKSI

-133 IPKAAVNSETDRSR
+133 IPTAAVNSETDRSR
-147 MMAEA
+147 MTAEA
-152 HVLRAYYYLQLVKW
+152 HVLRAYYYLQLIKW

-177 PDDADYSTVKK
+177 PDDVDYSTVKK

-193 CLKFIVE
+193 CLKFVVE

-260 KDSYQKLKNNGY
+260 KDSYQKLKANGY
-272 ELYTQQHHPDEY
+272 ELYTQQHHPEEY

-354 DLERP
+354 DLKQP

-472 HIEEGLA
+472 HIDEGLA

-499 TQNEARLLLRHERQV
+499 TQEEARLLLRHERQV

-525 TRRWTKNED
+525 TRRWTRNEED
-534 DMENEKFCTGMRAK
+534 LENEKFCTGMRAK
-548 RSGLKLTYER
+548 RSGLKLT
-558 FIVGSDGSAPSKLSY
+558 
-573 KAKWHFLPI
+573 
-582 PIGDV
+582 
-587 SSLEDQT
+587 
-594 GDRWQ
+594 
-599 NYGW
+599 